1 MLRTKIAVAVAT
13 ATTGLAAVGGA
24 SACWPVELASQ
35 SDTSV
40 KRLSNAKTRQPQ
52 VIRTA
57 DKKPCL
63 VRTYL
68 GLARICR

>member
-13 ATTGLAAVGGA
+13 VATGLASAGGA
-24 SACWPVELASQ
+24 AACLPVELALH
-35 SDTSV
+35 SDASG
-40 KRLSNAKTRQPQ
+40 KRLLSAKKRQLP

-57 DKKPCL
+57 DTNACL
-63 VRTYL
+63 IRTYL